1 MSSKPAAQ
9 DGRRIVVT
17 GMGVATP
24 VGIGVAATW
33 EALINGRS
41 GIDTISLFNPERVKV
56 KIAAE
61 VASFDP
67 EQFMTRKRARHLDR
81 YVQMAIAAT
90 QEAQEDAGLVIDDSN
105 AHRVGVMIGTGIGGI
120 TTIENGIHDLVQ
132 KGPNKLNPFIVP
144 MMLPN
149 MGSGQVSIAL
159 GARGPNIASTTACSS
174 GSDAIG
180 IAMAALQRGEADVI
194 FAGGAEAPICELGVG
209 GFLAARALS
218 TRNDEPQK
226 ASRPFDRDRDGF
238 VMGEGAGT
246 LVLETAEH
254 AQRRGGRVLAELSS
268 YASVSDAYHV
278 TQPAPGGKGAV
289 QAMQTA
295 IARAGVTPAD
305 VDYLNAHGT
314 STPLNDKTETLAIKQ
329 VFGESAYDLP
339 ISSTKSMIGHL
350 MGASGAVEAVVC
362 IKSITEGIVHPTSN
376 LETPDPECDLD
387 YVPHQS
393 RAVAV
398 RVALSNSMGFGGH
411 NACLLFKRW
420 EP

>member
-1 MSSKPAAQ
+1 MSSKPTAQ
-9 DGRRIVVT
+9 DGRRVVVT
-17 GMGVATP
+17 GMGAVTP

-33 EALINGRS
+33 EALTNGRS
-41 GIDTISLFNPERVKV
+41 GIDTISLFSPERVRV

-61 VASFDP
+61 VANFDP

-81 YVQMAIAAT
+81 YVQMAIVAT
-90 QEAQEDAGLVIDDSN
+90 LEAQEDAGLVIDDSN

-120 TTIENGIHDLVQ
+120 TTIENGIHDLVE

-149 MGSGQVSIAL
+149 MGSGQASIAL

-180 IAMAALQRGEADVI
+180 IAVAALQRGEADVI

-218 TRNDEPQK
+218 MRNDEPQR
-226 ASRPFDRDRDGF
+226 ASRPFDLDRDGF

-254 AQRRGGRVLAELSS
+254 AQSRGGRVLAELSG
-268 YASVSDAYHV
+268 YASVGDAYHV

-295 IARAGVTPAD
+295 IARAGVTPAE

-314 STPLNDKTETLAIKQ
+314 STPLNDKNETLAIKQ

-350 MGASGAVEAVVC
+350 MGASGAVEAIAC

-376 LETPDPECDLD
+376 LETADPECDLD
-387 YVPHQS
+387 YVPGQS

-411 NACLLFKRW
+411 NACLVFKRW
-420 EP
+420 AP